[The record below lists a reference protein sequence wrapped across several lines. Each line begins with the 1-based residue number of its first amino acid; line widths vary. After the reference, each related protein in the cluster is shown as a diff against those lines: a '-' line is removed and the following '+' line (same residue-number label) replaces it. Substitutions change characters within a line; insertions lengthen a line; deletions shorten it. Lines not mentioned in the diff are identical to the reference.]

1 MVYVCSFSVTFAMQ
15 SDCWTFF
22 TQKQEWIS
30 HSEMFCVS
38 QNIFPHKKFGEH
50 SEDRE
55 WKITLI
61 KNYELFEL
69 VMMRKSHAP
78 NCGRRQI
85 AADRDRRAAVDSIP
99 KSPVA
104 LCFFIAARSFCKKS
118 VSRFISIR
126 RIGSQWNWVS
136 QRSRWSITAHYPT
149 ENHAGQI
156 KSLITVHS
164 VGKSSE
170 WRWIRYGGLT
180 SWWWSYR
187 SISFDLWCCMCV
199 CLVLIET
206 NCYCS
211 EGEWSVVQGIICC
224 WLWRRRRW
232 LRRRSTV
239 RVIWEKHI

>member
-104 LCFFIAARSFCKKS
+104 LCFFIAARSFCKKKC
-118 VSRFISIR
+118 ISLYFYSTDWLAVKLGQSAQQVIDYR
-126 RIGSQWNWVS
+126 TLSDWKSCRTNK
-136 QRSRWSITAHYPT
+136 ITH
-149 ENHAGQI
+149 
-156 KSLITVHS
+156 
-164 VGKSSE
+164 
-170 WRWIRYGGLT
+170 
-180 SWWWSYR
+180 
-187 SISFDLWCCMCV
+187 
-199 CLVLIET
+199 
-206 NCYCS
+206 NCTFR
-211 EGEWSVVQGIICC
+211 G
-224 WLWRRRRW
+224 
-232 LRRRSTV
+232 
-239 RVIWEKHI
+239 